1 MKIKTSEYLRD
12 IREAEER
19 GYQQAVRD
27 GYRDKEIK
35 NMRSDIY
42 GTLNKMQDQLD
53 EVKRSVFLERIKG
66 KAPAKHAG
74 EPVNEPANV
83 GDEIAAKCF

>member
-19 GYQQAVRD
+19 GYQRGRGEALWEVHNDELR
-27 GYRDKEIK
+27 KEIYDMIEK
-35 NMRSDIY
+35 TRKQTRELI
-42 GTLNKMQDQLD
+42 LK
-53 EVKRSVFLERIKG
+53 EIKG
-66 KAPAKHAG
+66 KAPAEYANK
-74 EPVNEPANV
+74 PANV

>member
-19 GYQQAVRD
+19 GYQRGRD
-27 GYRDKEIK
+27 EAPREVHNGELRKDIYDMAERTREQIIERLLKEIK
-35 NMRSDIY
+35 
-42 GTLNKMQDQLD
+42 
-53 EVKRSVFLERIKG
+53 E
-66 KAPAKHAG
+66 KAPAKHA
-74 EPVNEPANV
+74 NEPANV

>member
-19 GYQQAVRD
+19 GYQRGRGEALREVHNDELRKGIYEMVERTSMQTRELIL
-27 GYRDKEIK
+27 KE
-35 NMRSDIY
+35 
-42 GTLNKMQDQLD
+42 
-53 EVKRSVFLERIKG
+53 IKG
-66 KAPAKHAG
+66 KAPAKYA
-74 EPVNEPANV
+74 NEPANV

>member
-19 GYQQAVRD
+19 GYQRGRD
-27 GYRDKEIK
+27 EALREVHNGELRKDIYDMVERTREQIIERLLKEIK
-35 NMRSDIY
+35 
-42 GTLNKMQDQLD
+42 
-53 EVKRSVFLERIKG
+53 E
-66 KAPAKHAG
+66 KAPAKHA
-74 EPVNEPANV
+74 NEPANV

>member
-1 MKIKTSEYLRD
+1 MKIKTSEYLRN
-12 IREAEER
+12 IREAKER

-27 GYRDKEIK
+27 GYRDKEIE
-35 NMRSDIY
+35 NMRRDIY
-42 GTLNKMQDQLD
+42 GTLNKIHDQLD
-53 EVKRSVFLERIKG
+53 EVKRSVFLEKIKG